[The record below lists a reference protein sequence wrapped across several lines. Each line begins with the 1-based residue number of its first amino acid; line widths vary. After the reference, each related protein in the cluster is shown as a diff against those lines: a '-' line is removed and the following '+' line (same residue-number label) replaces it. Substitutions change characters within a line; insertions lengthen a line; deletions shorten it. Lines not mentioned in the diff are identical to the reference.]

1 MALTFDL
8 ALVGD
13 ERLLPRGDDELPP
26 TSSSEDLKDT
36 LVTQENKNMS
46 ERGSV

>member
-13 ERLLPRGDDELPP
+13 ERLLPRGDELPP